1 MAQVPIVAL
10 RHPVI
15 PLDARSSTSFRCDEG
30 QPCDK
35 SGRLLSS
42 LIKLR
47 RTLVRAPDVCD
58 YHVRSR
64 VMESLAATEEH

>member
-10 RHPVI
+10 RDPVI
-15 PLDARSSTSFRCDEG
+15 PLDARSSTSLAAITASVATNIGTSAQFSDRVEKD
-30 QPCDK
+30 
-35 SGRLLSS
+35 
-42 LIKLR
+42 
-47 RTLVRAPDVCD
+47 LVCAPDVCD